1 MGPRTKAI
9 QVRMHWIREAHEK
22 EELLAGHVNSE
33 QNESDILTKNV
44 EEKLQSKFS
53 QRLRNG
59 KLRLYVQWK
68 AIIQSIDGVEGKDS
82 IGEAVE
88 QYEPTTDGRSYHTED
103 IQVYTTTC
111 KGRVIREMYYLME
124 SPK

>member
-1 MGPRTKAI
+1 MQRKSHKGDVLLDGKSEVVI
-9 QVRMHWIREAHEK
+9 MDGIVIMNVRDEII
-22 EELLAGHVNSE
+22 S
-33 QNESDILTKNV
+33 
-44 EEKLQSKFS
+44 
-53 QRLRNG
+53 
-59 KLRLYVQWK
+59 VQWK
-68 AIIQSIDGVEGKDS
+68 A

>member
-1 MGPRTKAI
+1 
-9 QVRMHWIREAHEK
+9 MHWIREAHEK
-22 EELLAGHVNSE
+22 EELLPGHVNSE